1 MIIKLNEEHLN
12 MICEYMENSKNE
24 NVYASDSIKMFDFS
38 DRGYLRNI
46 IFNELLCFFAI
57 IDKNSIKNLLIVETM
72 IDKKNHNSIQIL
84 YLDLGDMKFVEEA
97 IEEMLAQYCKKINK
111 NKIKIIFQKGI
122 FESEYFNNK
131 FTREIEFENAYG
143 EKTVMSFF
151 VSEVECEED

>member
-1 MIIKLNEEHLN
+1 MN
-12 MICEYMENSKNE
+12 
-24 NVYASDSIKMFDFS
+24 
-38 DRGYLRNI
+38 
-46 IFNELLCFFAI
+46 LCFFAI
-57 IDKNSIKNLLIVETM
+57 IDKSSIKNLLIVETM

-131 FTREIEFENAYG
+131 FTREMEFENAYG

>member
-12 MICEYMENSKNE
+12 MICEYMEKSQNG
-24 NVYASDSIKMFDFS
+24 NVFASDSIKMFDFS
-38 DRGYLRNI
+38 DYGYLRNI

-57 IDKNSIKNLLIVETM
+57 IDKNSITNLLIVETM

-84 YLDLGDMKFVEEA
+84 YLDLNDIKFVKEA
-97 IEEMLAQYCKKINK
+97 IEEKLAQYCKKINK
-111 NKIKIIFQKGI
+111 DKIKIIFQKGMV
-122 FESEYFNNK
+122 ESGYFNNK
-131 FTREIEFENAYG
+131 FTKEMEFENAYG